1 MAPQTAAH
9 RNIIIF
15 FWKVRSWYKDKY
27 FVKNRLSLSQKT
39 RNSFSS
45 FGLLVVIN
53 WQWQFSLSTKTRKC
67 FLTPLSPFRFFFFFV
82 SCRLAVFYK
91 CIETIE
97 VKSQRLIFLR
107 LYCLALCEIAIIF
120 YGAIIHHIGARINL
134 CQFNSIFHGFYIP
147 EFYTFKML
155 KSKLAIFRF
164 SVRFGFQISV
174 SVRFGF

>member
-45 FGLLVVIN
+45 FGGDKLAVTIL
-53 WQWQFSLSTKTRKC
+53 SLSRQKQGNA
-67 FLTPLSPFRFFFFFV
+67 FWLLSPFRFFFFFV
-82 SCRLAVFYK
+82 SCRLTVFYK

-147 EFYTFKML
+147 EFC
-155 KSKLAIFRF
+155 IFRAKF
-164 SVRFGFQISV
+164 
-174 SVRFGF
+174 

>member
-27 FVKNRLSLSQKT
+27 FVKNRLSLSQET

-67 FLTPLSPFRFFFFFV
+67 FLTPLSPFRFFFFLYPVVWLSSINALRPLRSSLRGWSFWDCIVSLCVRLQSSFMEQYTTLGQESIYVNKIQFFMDFAFLNFV
-82 SCRLAVFYK
+82 
-91 CIETIE
+91 
-97 VKSQRLIFLR
+97 FL
-107 LYCLALCEIAIIF
+107 E
-120 YGAIIHHIGARINL
+120 
-134 CQFNSIFHGFYIP
+134 QNSI
-147 EFYTFKML
+147 L
-155 KSKLAIFRF
+155 S
-164 SVRFGFQISV
+164 
-174 SVRFGF
+174 

>member
-45 FGLLVVIN
+45 FGGDKLAVTIL
-53 WQWQFSLSTKTRKC
+53 SLDKNKEML
-67 FLTPLSPFRFFFFFV
+67 LTPLSPFRFFFFFV

-120 YGAIIHHIGARINL
+120 YGAIIHHIGARFNL
-134 CQFNSIFHGFYIP
+134 SIQFNFYGFYIP
-147 EFYTFKML
+147 EFC
-155 KSKLAIFRF
+155 IFRAKF
-164 SVRFGFQISV
+164 
-174 SVRFGF
+174 

>member
-45 FGLLVVIN
+45 FGGDKLAVTILSLDKN
-53 WQWQFSLSTKTRKC
+53 KEMLFDSSLSISL
-67 FLTPLSPFRFFFFFV
+67 FLLFV
-82 SCRLAVFYK
+82 SCRLTVFYK

-147 EFYTFKML
+147 EFC
-155 KSKLAIFRF
+155 IFRAKF
-164 SVRFGFQISV
+164 
-174 SVRFGF
+174 